1 MGMFTEHRKE
11 ITWGGRKLVLETG
24 KIDPENVVE
33 IGIRSNRSALQEL
46 GLAESLGVRVVTIDE
61 VKERGIA
68 AVVQEAIERAT
79 RGSQGLYVS
88 LDIDCMEP
96 SAVPSQKAPEIWGM
110 TVDELFYALR
120 ALARQEVIGFDVCEY
135 SADYDIN
142 GMGAQFCARTVVEML
157 GGLVLRKRGER

>member
-1 MGMFTEHRKE
+1 
-11 ITWGGRKLVLETG
+11 
-24 KIDPENVVE
+24 
-33 IGIRSNRSALQEL
+33 
-46 GLAESLGVRVVTIDE
+46 VTIDE
-61 VKERGIA
+61 VKERGIQ

-79 RGSQGLYVS
+79 HGSQGLYVS

-120 ALARQEVIGFDVCEY
+120 ALARQDVVGFDVCEY
-135 SADYDIN
+135 SADYDLN